1 MIVLISLAELVL
13 PCKDFQSVLYWSNA
27 CVWGGGGGGG
37 GGDGTVLVKCVWQ
50 GGGRQNQALDN
61 REYLVIIRDNFY

>member
-27 CVWGGGGGGG
+27 CVWGGGRGWYCTGQM
-37 GGDGTVLVKCVWQ
+37 CVA